1 METSVIISL
10 CSLGLAI
17 IVFLSNRSKDANAD
31 AAKEAR
37 MDAKLDNI
45 SNGVSE
51 IRLDMRA
58 MDKRVGGA
66 EKRLTQVEDR
76 EAEDRRRIEN
86 LEDKFTQAHP
96 PA

>member
-10 CSLGLAI
+10 CSLGLAV

-76 EAEDRRRIEN
+76 EAEDRRRIET

>member
-17 IVFLSNRSKDANAD
+17 IVFMSNRSKDANAD

-76 EAEDRRRIEN
+76 EAEDRRRIET

>member
-17 IVFLSNRSKDANAD
+17 IVFLSNRNKDSRTD

-76 EAEDRRRIEN
+76 EAEDRRRIET

>member
-17 IVFLSNRSKDANAD
+17 IFFLSNRSKDANAD

-76 EAEDRRRIEN
+76 EAEDRRRIET

>member
-1 METSVIISL
+1 MEASAIISL
-10 CSLGLAI
+10 CSLGLAV
-17 IVFLSNRSKDANAD
+17 IVFLSNRN
-31 AAKEAR
+31 KEAR
-37 MDAKLDNI
+37 VDAAREAKVDAKLDNI

-76 EAEDRRRIEN
+76 EAEDRRRIES
-86 LEDKFTQAHP
+86 LEDRFTQAHP

>member
-17 IVFLSNRSKDANAD
+17 LVFLSNRSKDANAD

-76 EAEDRRRIEN
+76 EAEDRRRIET

>member
-1 METSVIISL
+1 MGLSEAIAFGSLVLSLVVILLNSRKD
-10 CSLGLAI
+10 S
-17 IVFLSNRSKDANAD
+17 RSD

-37 MDAKLDNI
+37 TDAKLDNI

-58 MDKRVGGA
+58 MT
-66 EKRLTQVEDR
+66 KRLDAHDTKLTQLEGR
-76 EAEDRRRIEN
+76 EQEDRRRIET
-86 LEDKFTQAHP
+86 LETNFAQAHP

>member
-76 EAEDRRRIEN
+76 EAEDRRRIES
-86 LEDKFTQAHP
+86 LEDKFTRAHP

>member
-10 CSLGLAI
+10 CSLGLAV

>member
-66 EKRLTQVEDR
+66 EKRLTQGEDR
-76 EAEDRRRIEN
+76 EAEDRRRIET

>member
-1 METSVIISL
+1 MDTSVIISL
-10 CSLGLAI
+10 CSLGLAV
-17 IVFLSNRSKDANAD
+17 IVFLSNRQKDNRGD

>member
-76 EAEDRRRIEN
+76 EAEDRRRIET